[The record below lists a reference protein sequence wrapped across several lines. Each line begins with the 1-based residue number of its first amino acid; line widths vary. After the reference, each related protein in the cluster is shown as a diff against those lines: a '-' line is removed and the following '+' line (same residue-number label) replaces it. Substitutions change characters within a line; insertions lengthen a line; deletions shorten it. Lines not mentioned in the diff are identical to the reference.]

1 MHTVIKRVNHKI
13 LSSKKLPVGKLQGE
27 GTFQKGRKRF
37 YLDLDEIISFKKL
50 LKICRA
56 TCAKDNGF
64 YIQKD
69 GKEYAKIIIKDIQYF
84 DNSVS

>member
-1 MHTVIKRVNHKI
+1 M
-13 LSSKKLPVGKLQGE
+13 PVGKLQGE
-27 GTFQKGRKRF
+27 GTFHLKKEIKKGSTF
-37 YLDLDEIISFKKL
+37 DLDEIISFKKL